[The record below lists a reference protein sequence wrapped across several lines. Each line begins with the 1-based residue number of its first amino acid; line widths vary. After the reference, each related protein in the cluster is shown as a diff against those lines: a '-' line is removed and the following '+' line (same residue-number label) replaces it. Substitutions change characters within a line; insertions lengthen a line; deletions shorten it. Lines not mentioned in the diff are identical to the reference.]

1 MGKYFLAVVTGISI
15 SAIATS
21 ALAVGPAGLARP
33 TLSPM
38 NIVVKKATLAPL
50 AYVKFCV
57 DNKADCE
64 QGHGEAS
71 VDLTPELR
79 RELRQ
84 VNFQINRAIVPV
96 NDVAGEDSW
105 QADVASGD
113 CEDYVLTKRK
123 RLIELGWSPNALR
136 IAVTYTPE
144 NTGHAVLVVS
154 TSKGD
159 LVLDN
164 RHNAVLDW
172 RDTDLRWIKIQ
183 SPDNPLKWNEI

>member
-1 MGKYFLAVVTGISI
+1 MGKYLLAAVTGISI
-15 SAIATS
+15 SVIATS
-21 ALAVGPAGLARP
+21 AFAIGPAGMARP
-33 TLSPM
+33 APAPV
-38 NIVVKKATLAPL
+38 IIAVQKATLAPL
-50 AYVKFCV
+50 AYVAFCV
-57 DNKADCE
+57 SHKTDCTK
-64 QGHGEAS
+64 GDGE
-71 VDLTPELR
+71 DRIELSPKMR
-79 RELRQ
+79 RELSQ
-84 VNFQINRAIVPV
+84 VNFRINRAITPL
-96 NDVAGEDSW
+96 NDVPGQDSW
-105 QADVASGD
+105 DADVASGD

-123 RLIELGWSPNALR
+123 RLIELGWSANALR
-136 IAVTYTPE
+136 IAVTYTPD

>member
-1 MGKYFLAVVTGISI
+1 MKTFDFLKCPTPIESSGNTEKWRLV
-15 SAIATS
+15 IAHH
-21 ALAVGPAGLARP
+21 
-33 TLSPM
+33 
-38 NIVVKKATLAPL
+38 
-50 AYVKFCV
+50 CV
-57 DNKADCE
+57 SHKADCE
-64 QGHGEAS
+64 KGSGEARI
-71 VDLTPELR
+71 DLTPKLR

-84 VNFQINRAIVPV
+84 VNFQINRAIEPV
-96 NDVAGEDSW
+96 NDVPGEDSW
-105 QADVASGD
+105 QADVTSGD

-136 IAVTYTPE
+136 IAVTYTAE

-154 TSKGD
+154 TTKGD

-172 RDTDLRWIKIQ
+172 RDTDLRWVKIQ